1 MRKLILAILGAFV
14 LSALPPATA
23 DAAQASDT
31 QQILA
36 GKKGK
41 DNARSRAARKKKNK
55 LQKKKQK
62 RAAKKAAKKA
72 ERKAARKADRKARR
86 HA

>member
-1 MRKLILAILGAFV
+1 MKKLLLAILVAFV
-14 LSALPPATA
+14 FSALPPATA

-41 DNARSRAARKKKNK
+41 DKAQARAAKKKK
-55 LQKKKQK
+55 QKKQKKKQKRQQK
-62 RAAKKAAKKA
+62 RAAKKAARKN
-72 ERKAARKADRKARR
+72 RKAA
-86 HA
+86 